1 MKKSMMQQIIAV
13 RALGNV
19 MNKFIARNIGQNTW
33 KVERKLGGQNRT
45 GIESFIFTSAKF
57 LTTPVNSFHLEGK
70 LVIVLYLHIK
80 LRIF

>member
-1 MKKSMMQQIIAV
+1 
-13 RALGNV
+13 
-19 MNKFIARNIGQNTW
+19 MNKYITRNIGQNTW
-33 KVERKLGGQNRT
+33 KIERELGGEIWT

-57 LTTPVNSFHLEGK
+57 LTTSVNSFHLEGR